1 MKSVC
6 METSLGRIV
15 FTLRSD
21 VAPKTSAHFTNLIDA
36 KLYDDVTFYRSDF
49 VIQGGLHGK
58 KGVKNPFPDLNVN
71 EASREDALSNRR
83 GTLSVGHW
91 DVPDCGNSEFFINL
105 KDNPH
110 LDKAYGGYVVWAQ
123 VKDEDSLKVVDKI
136 ASVIASG
143 DGEGKK
149 GNLVRILSVRFV
161 VD

>member
-91 DVPDCGNSEFFINL
+91 DVPDCGNSEFLLISRIIHILTKRTVGTLSGL
-105 KDNPH
+105 K
-110 LDKAYGGYVVWAQ
+110 
-123 VKDEDSLKVVDKI
+123 SRTKI
-136 ASVIASG
+136 V
-143 DGEGKK
+143 
-149 GNLVRILSVRFV
+149 
-161 VD
+161 